1 MNEIG
6 FWIGGKH
13 AVISASNNQ
22 KRKCEKIV
30 LLNAEN
36 ANYFSNQ
43 KKIEIKDKKFFNK
56 IFLNKN
62 INHQGFAAFIYPL
75 ESVSI
80 EEFLKE
86 TSNQKINLLIVDNI
100 QDDRNIGSIIRSSV
114 AFGVSAIIINKREF
128 RSRSQEMY
136 KAASGGMEY
145 INILQVSNLNNTI
158 ELLKK
163 NKIWIYALDGESQ
176 HNVYEEN
183 FDKRSAFVLGSEGK
197 GIKNLIK
204 QNCDKILKIPI
215 SPKIKS
221 LNVSNAACA
230 LLSILSSK

>member
-1 MNEIG
+1 MENIG

-30 LLNAEN
+30 LLNSGN
-36 ANYFSNQ
+36 VNNFSNK

-75 ESVSI
+75 EDISVN
-80 EEFLKE
+80 EFLKE
-86 TSNQKINLLIVDNI
+86 TYNQKINLLIIDDI
-100 QDDRNIGSIIRSSV
+100 QDDRNIGSIIRTSV
-114 AFGVSAIIINKREF
+114 AFGIAAIIINKREF
-128 RSRSQEMY
+128 RSKSQEMY

-145 INILQVSNLNNTI
+145 INILQVSNLNNAI

-163 NKIWIYALDGESQ
+163 NKIWIYALDSESQ
-176 HNVYEEN
+176 NNIYEED
-183 FDKRSAFVLGSEGK
+183 FDNRSAFVLGSEGK

-215 SPKIKS
+215 SSKIKS
-221 LNVSNAACA
+221 LNVSNATSA
-230 LLSILSSK
+230 LLSILRSK